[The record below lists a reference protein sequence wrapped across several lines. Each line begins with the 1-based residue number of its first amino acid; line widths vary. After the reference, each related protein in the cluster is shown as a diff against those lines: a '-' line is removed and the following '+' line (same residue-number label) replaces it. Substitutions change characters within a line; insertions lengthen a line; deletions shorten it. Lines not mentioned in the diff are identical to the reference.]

1 LIFREAALIF
11 LNVPLNLEDQPAIVS
26 AIRLNEG
33 GSMRH
38 MLVLAATAVVG
49 AAVVGTA
56 AADRAYHTERLELSG
71 VGRAQGGGMVVNTHP
86 NGPNV
91 YAHEIYTLRHAVP
104 GTYQVSLNLFT
115 TSLSCTGP
123 SAALPT
129 ATLTTNPSGNGRADV
144 KFTPADVGAL
154 RGMTFSISWTVAGP
168 ATYVTDCTVV
178 TLD

>member
-1 LIFREAALIF
+1 
-11 LNVPLNLEDQPAIVS
+11 
-26 AIRLNEG
+26 
-33 GSMRH
+33 MRRILVF
-38 MLVLAATAVVG
+38 MATAVLAATFVG
-49 AAVVGTA
+49 PAT
-56 AADRAYHTERLELSG
+56 ADRVYHTERLELSG
-71 VGRAQGGGMVVNTHP
+71 VGGAPGGGMVVNIHP

-104 GTYQVSLNLFT
+104 GTYQVSLNVFP

-129 ATLTTNPSGNGRADV
+129 ATLRTNAIGNGWADV
-144 KFTPADVGAL
+144 KFTPQDVASL

-168 ATYVTDCTVV
+168 ATYVTACTVV

>member
-1 LIFREAALIF
+1 MLAAYL
-11 LNVPLNLEDQPAIVS
+11 
-26 AIRLNEG
+26 EG

-38 MLVLAATAVVG
+38 ILVLAATAVS
-49 AAVVGTA
+49 AAAFIGTA
-56 AADRAYHTERLELSG
+56 AADRIYHTERLELSG
-71 VGRAQGGGMVVNTHP
+71 VGGAPGGGMVVNIHP

-104 GTYQVSLNLFT
+104 GTYQVSLNLFA
-115 TSLSCTGP
+115 TSLNCTGP

-129 ATLTTNPSGNGRADV
+129 ATITTSATGNGRADV
-144 KFTPADVGAL
+144 KFTPEDVAGL

-168 ATYVTDCTVV
+168 ATYVTACTVV